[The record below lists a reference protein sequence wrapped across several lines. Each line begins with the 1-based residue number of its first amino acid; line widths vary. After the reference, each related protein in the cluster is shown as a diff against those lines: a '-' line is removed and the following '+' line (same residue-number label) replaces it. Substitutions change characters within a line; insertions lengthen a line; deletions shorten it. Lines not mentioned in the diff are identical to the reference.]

1 VPQMLDDLSGHLE
14 NLASRRPTGQA
25 ARLVDAAQE
34 QIERARKELADDES
48 KYAVTHTRAAEEAI
62 AQATMLLDDQ
72 PDAFTTVDEYVIT
85 HRAAVRAGAR
95 TLLSE
100 AGRHRRAGNEA
111 EAERLVGAARSAAES
126 DVAAWS
132 GRQETRG
139 DRRRSPNIEA
149 LVLGGILVK
158 PIGRNGLGGIGSLLG
173 GSTHGGGSGE
183 PYGGSERP
191 GSTRT
196 PGSFGG
202 TRTRGRRGGRGR
214 F

>member
-1 VPQMLDDLSGHLE
+1 VV
-14 NLASRRPTGQA
+14 A
-25 ARLVDAAQE
+25 AVE
-34 QIERARKELADDES
+34 QIERGRKALADDEPNN
-48 KYAVTHTRAAEEAI
+48 AIVHARTAEEAV
-62 AQATMLLDDQ
+62 AQAATLLEDQ
-72 PDAFTTVDEYVIT
+72 PDARAVVDEYITT
-85 HRAAVRAGAR
+85 HRAAVRAPAR
-95 TLLSE
+95 ARLSE
-100 AGRHRRAGNEA
+100 AGRHLSSGDTA
-111 EAERLVGAARSAAES
+111 EADRLIEAARKAAES
-126 DVAAWS
+126 DVADWT

-139 DRRRSPNIEA
+139 DRRRSPNIET

-202 TRTRGRRGGRGR
+202 TRTRGRRGGGGR